1 MSYFTRTVSLLRIAF
16 HTNQIRRYRL
26 QGRKIMAATGQLS
39 SPHLI
44 ELTRRVDHHGNLLH
58 QLERQ
63 VNAQ

>member
-1 MSYFTRTVSLLRIAF
+1 
-16 HTNQIRRYRL
+16 
-26 QGRKIMAATGQLS
+26 MAATGQLS

-63 VNAQ
+63 VSAQ